1 MDYVLPDGRKL
12 PLPEGATG
20 ADAAA
25 AIGPGLAKAALA
37 VVVDGE
43 TRDLARPLGRG
54 GTAGTRG
61 ENGAGPR
68 LQILTDRSGEDALGL
83 IRHDAAHVLAAAMLD
98 LYPGV
103 KISIGPPI
111 ENGFYY
117 DFEFP
122 EGVTITDADFG
133 RIEAKM
139 LEHITADEPFE
150 RADVAVAEALER
162 FKAEGQDYKVELIE
176 DLVRNADPAH
186 PLETVSLYTNG
197 PFTDLCRG
205 PHAPSTKRIK
215 AFKLQSVAGAY
226 WRGDSSNKMLTRV
239 YGTAFFSAKDLEQY
253 LERLEH
259 ARANDHRRLG
269 PALGLFNFSEVAPG
283 MAFWYPAGAHVFN
296 ALVALSREMG
306 EPRGYTEVKTPQL
319 YDSSLWRTS
328 GHWEKFREHMFVTE
342 SAETPMALKPMNCP
356 GHCELY
362 AMQPHSYRDL
372 PVRYSEPGLLHRN
385 ELSGALHGLLRTR
398 NFAQDDGHIFCT
410 EDQVQDEVAGCLE
423 FAFATYEIF
432 DFKVRLELSTRPEQ
446 RLGSDEQWDHSEA
459 ALEQALERKGLA
471 YDVNEGDGSFYG
483 PKIDLHMTDS
493 LGRSWQIGTVQL
505 DYNMP
510 ARFGLA
516 YTGAD
521 NAEHQPV
528 MIHRALMGS
537 YERFIGILLEHLGG
551 ELPLWLAPVQA
562 TVLPIADRHA
572 RHAASVRDRLQA
584 SGLRVELDDRTES
597 VSRKIRDAELRKIH
611 YMLIVGDR
619 EQEEDRVAVR
629 EHRAGD
635 TGSESVDA
643 FAERVVAASE
653 SRATR

>member
-1 MDYVLPDGRKL
+1 MDYVLPDGQKL

-37 VVVDGE
+37 VVLDGE
-43 TRDLARPLGRG
+43 TRDLARPLGDG
-54 GTAGTRG
+54 DPVGSSGQ
-61 ENGAGPR
+61 NGAAPQ
-68 LQILTDRSGEDALGL
+68 LQILTDRSGEDALAL
-83 IRHDAAHVLAAAMLD
+83 IRHDAAHVLAEAMLE

-103 KISIGPPI
+103 KISIGPAI

-122 EGVTITDADFG
+122 DGITVTEADFE

-139 LEHITADEPFE
+139 REHVAADEPFVRE
-150 RADVAVAEALER
+150 EVTVEEALQR
-162 FKAEGQDYKVELIE
+162 FKAEGQEYKVELIE
-176 DLVRNADPAH
+176 DLVENRGVG
-186 PLETVSLYTNG
+186 TVSLYTNG
-197 PFTDLCRG
+197 NFTDLCRG

-215 AFKLQSVAGAY
+215 AFRLQSVAGAY

-239 YGTAFFSAKDLEQY
+239 YGTAFFSAKELEQH
-253 LERLEH
+253 LERLEQ

-269 PALGLFNFSEVAPG
+269 PQLGLFSFSEVAPG
-283 MAFWYPAGAHVFN
+283 MAFWYPAGTQVFN
-296 ALVALSREMG
+296 SLVALSREMG
-306 EPRGYTEVKTPQL
+306 APRGYTEVKTPQL
-319 YDSSLWRTS
+319 YDSSLWKTS
-328 GHWEKFREHMFVTE
+328 GHWEKYHEHMFITE
-342 SAETPMALKPMNCP
+342 SAETVMALKPMNCP
-356 GHCELY
+356 GHCQLY
-362 AMQPHSYRDL
+362 AMQPRSYRDL
-372 PVRYSEPGLLHRN
+372 PLRYSEPGLLHRN

-410 EDQVQDEVAGCLE
+410 EEQVQQELASCLE
-423 FAFATYEIF
+423 FAFATYAIF
-432 DFKVRLELSTRPEQ
+432 DFDVRLELSTRPEQ
-446 RLGSDEQWDHSEA
+446 RLGSDEQWDHSEG
-459 ALEQALERKGLA
+459 ALKQALERQGLS
-471 YDVNEGDGSFYG
+471 YEINPGDGSFYG

-521 NAEHQPV
+521 NADHAPV

-537 YERFIGILLEHLGG
+537 YERFIGILLEHVGG

-562 TVLPIADRHA
+562 IVLPIADRHA
-572 RHAASVRDRLQA
+572 RHAASVRDRLRA
-584 SGLRVELDDRTES
+584 AGVRVELDDRTES

-619 EQEEDRVAVR
+619 EQEHDRVAVR

-635 TGSESVDA
+635 TGSEEVEA
-643 FAERVVAASE
+643 FAERVRAASE
-653 SRATR
+653 SRSTA